1 MNVKV
6 GDFDN
11 LCHILTENAQLND
24 FSIQSYRFSLS
35 WSRLMPDGRR
45 ANSNS
50 AAKDYY
56 HKLIDLL
63 IENDI
68 EPHVTLYH
76 WDLPSA
82 LYTEKCPGKLFDY
95 LFSHGQS
102 QFHFYYIITN
112 YRIKLS

>member
-1 MNVKV
+1 
-6 GDFDN
+6 
-11 LCHILTENAQLND
+11 
-24 FSIQSYRFSLS
+24 
-35 WSRLMPDGRR
+35 MPDGRK
-45 ANSNS
+45 ANTNS

-82 LYTEKCPGKLFDY
+82 LYTEDCPGKF
-95 LFSHGQS
+95 
-102 QFHFYYIITN
+102 
-112 YRIKLS
+112 

>member
-1 MNVKV
+1 
-6 GDFDN
+6 
-11 LCHILTENAQLND
+11 
-24 FSIQSYRFSLS
+24 
-35 WSRLMPDGRR
+35 MPDGRK

-102 QFHFYYIITN
+102 QSGFEITKNIVHEFVHEKNRARFHDSCT
-112 YRIKLS
+112 IKFFRARFFSCTIF

>member
-1 MNVKV
+1 
-6 GDFDN
+6 
-11 LCHILTENAQLND
+11 
-24 FSIQSYRFSLS
+24 
-35 WSRLMPDGRR
+35 MPDGRK

-102 QFHFYYIITN
+102 QFHFSSQFTEQN
-112 YRIKLS
+112 YHDTQDGLAVI